1 MDIKNNK
8 FSESYFLK
16 WFFQD
21 NQVII
26 YILEIIFV
34 LFNLIKLH
42 EYVSQLGY
50 LQIGLFVEK
59 FEFTYQKYEGIKY
72 ANACK
77 NK

>member
-8 FSESYFLK
+8 FSESYFKNGFL
-16 WFFQD
+16 
-21 NQVII
+21 NYQVII

>member
-8 FSESYFLK
+8 FSESYFKNGFL
-16 WFFQD
+16 
-21 NQVII
+21 NYQVII

-50 LQIGLFVEK
+50 LQ
-59 FEFTYQKYEGIKY
+59 
-72 ANACK
+72 
-77 NK
+77 